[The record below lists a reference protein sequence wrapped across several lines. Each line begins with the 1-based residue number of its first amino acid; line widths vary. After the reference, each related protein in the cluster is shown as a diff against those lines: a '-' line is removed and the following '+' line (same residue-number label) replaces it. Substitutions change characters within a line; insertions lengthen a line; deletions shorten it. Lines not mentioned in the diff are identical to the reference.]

1 MVEIS
6 RDASPTTVCEH
17 RVNNR
22 QQNSSTIGVRGNT
35 GDVRLRSYC
44 IHFAFFSEENGKPF
58 KGSE

>member
-22 QQNSSTIGVRGNT
+22 QQNSSTIGVGGNT
-35 GDVRLRSYC
+35 GDRGYC